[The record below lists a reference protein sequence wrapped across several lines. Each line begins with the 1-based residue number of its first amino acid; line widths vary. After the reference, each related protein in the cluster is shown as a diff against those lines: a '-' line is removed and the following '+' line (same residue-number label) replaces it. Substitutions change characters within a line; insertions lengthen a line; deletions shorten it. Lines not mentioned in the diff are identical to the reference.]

1 MIKKALLAIMLALP
15 MLAAAQAQIKI
26 GTVQIDPIVD
36 AMPETAQMKAQ
47 LEADQKT
54 YQDELEKLG
63 AELDKKVAEYQKL
76 AQDGTTPQSILERR
90 MQEVQELQQ
99 KAQLFSN
106 QAQQEMQR
114 KYEQLMAP
122 VQEKLTNAIKAVG
135 AENGFTLILP
145 EGVAAYQSADVIDA
159 TPLVKARLGIK

>member
-36 AMPETAQMKAQ
+36 AMPETAQMKTQ

-145 EGVAAYQSADVIDA
+145 EGVAAYQSTDVIDA

>member
-1 MIKKALLAIMLALP
+1 MIKKALLAIMIALP
-15 MLAAAQAQIKI
+15 MLAAAQAPVKI
-26 GTVQIDPIVD
+26 ATVQIDPIVD
-36 AMPETAQMKAQ
+36 AMPETAQMKTQ

-54 YQDELEKLG
+54 YQTEIEKLG
-63 AELDKKVAEYQKL
+63 GEIDKKVAEYQKL

-106 QAQQEMQR
+106 QVQKEMQS

-145 EGVAAYQSADVIDA
+145 DGVAAYTSADVIDA
-159 TPLVKARLGIK
+159 TPLVKARLGLK

>member
-1 MIKKALLAIMLALP
+1 MIKKFLLAIMIAFP
-15 MLAAAQAQIKI
+15 MLAAAQAPMKI
-26 GTVQIDPIVD
+26 GYVQIDAIVD
-36 AMPETAQMKAQ
+36 AMPETAQMKTQ
-47 LEADQKT
+47 LETDQNT
-54 YQDELEKLG
+54 YKVELEKLG
-63 AELDKKVAEYQKL
+63 SEIDKKVAEYQKL
-76 AQDGTTPQSILERR
+76 SQDSTTPQSILERR

-122 VQEKLTNAIKAVG
+122 IQEKLTTAIKAVG

-145 EGVAAYQSADVIDA
+145 DGVAAYQSTDVIDA
-159 TPLVKARLGIK
+159 TPLVKARLGLK